1 MLPTVKRTK
10 NLFLIGVHPCSSVD
24 KFLRLINYC
33 EKVCIKHGGVQIF
46 MKKAILFLSLF
57 VSFFAFSANVFA
69 QKQIQQQVERDPIL
83 EADAKHNLEVA
94 QNYFKLKKAYRAVLL
109 RFEETFAAYPDYS
122 KMDEFL
128 YIAGMSSFYL
138 SNNKGK
144 QKLDAKATED
154 DKKKYDP
161 VKLRDDATMYLTMLV
176 EKYPNSKFKSDAQKT
191 LKQLDK

>member
-1 MLPTVKRTK
+1 MR
-10 NLFLIGVHPCSSVD
+10 
-24 KFLRLINYC
+24 
-33 EKVCIKHGGVQIF
+33 
-46 MKKAILFLSLF
+46 KAILFLSLF

-128 YIAGMSSFYL
+128 YMAGISSFYL

-161 VKLRDDATMYLTMLV
+161 AKLREDAKMYLTMLV
-176 EKYPNSKFKSDAQKT
+176 EKYPNSSFKSDAEKT
-191 LKQLDK
+191 LKELEAKK

>member
-1 MLPTVKRTK
+1 
-10 NLFLIGVHPCSSVD
+10 
-24 KFLRLINYC
+24 
-33 EKVCIKHGGVQIF
+33 
-46 MKKAILFLSLF
+46 MKKAFLIFSLF
-57 VSFFAFSANVFA
+57 VCFFAFAAHSFA
-69 QKQIQQQVERDPIL
+69 QKQVQPQTERDPIL
-83 EADAKHNLEVA
+83 EADANHNLEVA

-161 VKLRDDATMYLTMLV
+161 VKLREDATMYLTMLV
-176 EKYPNSKFKSDAQKT
+176 EKYPASKFKSDAQKT
-191 LKQLDK
+191 LKQLEANK

>member
-1 MLPTVKRTK
+1 MRK
-10 NLFLIGVHPCSSVD
+10 NSHQTRRSS
-24 KFLRLINYC
+24 N
-33 EKVCIKHGGVQIF
+33 IF

-57 VSFFAFSANVFA
+57 VLFFAFSANIFA
-69 QKQIQQQVERDPIL
+69 QKQIQQQVTRDPVL

-94 QNYFKLKKAYRAVLL
+94 QNYFRLKKAYRAVLL

-122 KMDEFL
+122 RMDEFL
-128 YIAGMSSFYL
+128 YMAGMSSFYL

-161 VKLRDDATMYLTMLV
+161 VKLREDATMYLTMLV
-176 EKYPNSKFKSDAQKT
+176 EKYPDSSFKSDAEKT
-191 LKQLDK
+191 LKELKMKE